1 MYVCISGIV
10 QTVPAVPVKYPFL
23 FLFLSPHFSRSVP
36 VDIVPE
42 EEQERPAQEQQE
54 QV

>member
-1 MYVCISGIV
+1 M

-36 VDIVPE
+36 VEIVPE
-42 EEQERPAQEQQE
+42 EQEQPAQERVCE
-54 QV
+54 NMV